1 MGRLL
6 IFVVLA
12 ALISPFAVSATASP
26 LEFKTNTSEVHVQF
40 AHGEVVLDKFTKG
53 TQFFANQQSPL
64 VDYPSEMEGMEF
76 TRHNVNDAAD
86 VTLDV
91 PAGTT
96 LYAIFGSGGPARRAR
111 EYAET
116 SGWTRFGE
124 AQTDDFGQR
133 GTLIIYKKHF
143 DQAKIFT
150 MAGSGGA
157 GDTIVG
163 PNLVLVEASN
173 DKPQN
178 SPSTP
183 PPTNN
188 NDSNQPLSLV
198 RTQLDNSG
206 DSPITPVSK
215 LQVSTEGLAI
225 SELESGEMLGQAMR
239 IILTATS
246 GEPKEKDS
254 IPVTFTVPVGHDM
267 QLVLDDVARAIN
279 VHYRLGGV
287 KKLELSFE
295 DKYTIKDGGSV
306 GAAIGTLML
315 SMIRGLDIDPKIAIT
330 GDVTADG
337 QIGKV
342 GGIAAKLRCAAKS
355 DCTLVALPADNFQQV
370 QDAIVYD
377 GPTDISSVQI
387 IGVATLDEAADVAR
401 ADRDSKLAQAIDLF
415 SQIQASM
422 KQSSKYIFHAD
433 AQDKLKEILELAPN
447 HDSAKLLLS
456 YSRHELPRLS
466 AGATEYYISVAVKEY
481 WDTPATSAHV
491 ADYSA
496 EDALKKLNKLR
507 PIGDLTVRPYLDA
520 WVRLIELYSRSRA
533 GGSVSTEEL
542 TAQYQ
547 VMLNA
552 ASKLNTN
559 RDLSEK
565 LLHEGI

>member
-6 IFVVLA
+6 ALVAGLLCTCTIF
-12 ALISPFAVSATASP
+12 ATASP
-26 LEFKTNTSEVHVQF
+26 LEFKTNTSDVRVQF
-40 AHGEVVLDKFTKG
+40 AHGEAVLDKFTKG
-53 TQFFANQQSPL
+53 AQFFANQQSAL
-64 VDYPSEMEGMEF
+64 VDFPSEMEGMQF
-76 TRHNVNDAAD
+76 TRHNANDAAD

-96 LYAIFGSGGPARRAR
+96 LYAIFGSQGPARRAR
-111 EYAET
+111 DYAES
-116 SGWTRFGE
+116 SGWSRMGE
-124 AQTDDFGQR
+124 AQIDDFGQR

-143 DQAKIFT
+143 DQAQMFT
-150 MAGSGGA
+150 MAASGGS

-163 PNLVLVEASN
+163 SSLVIVEPTN

-178 SPSTP
+178 SPSSP
-183 PPTNN
+183 PPGNN
-188 NDSNQPLSLV
+188 HGTSQPLTLV
-198 RTQLDNSG
+198 KTALDNSG

-215 LQVSTEGLAI
+215 LQVSAEGLAI
-225 SELESGEMLGQAMR
+225 LQLDSGEMLGQATR

-246 GEPKEKDS
+246 GEPRERDS

-295 DKYTIKDGGSV
+295 DKYTLKDGGSV

-315 SMIRGLDIDPKIAIT
+315 SMIRGFDIDSKIAIT

-337 QIGKV
+337 RIEKV
-342 GGIAAKLRCAAKS
+342 GGIAAKLRGAAKS

-377 GPTDISSVQI
+377 GPAEVSAVQI
-387 IGVATLDEAADVAR
+387 IGVATLDEAADAAR
-401 ADRDSKLAQAIDLF
+401 TDRSSKLAQAIDLF
-415 SQIQASM
+415 GQIQASM
-422 KQSSKYIFHAD
+422 KQSPTYILHAE
-433 AQDKLKEILELAPN
+433 AQDKLKEVLELAPN
-447 HDSAKLLLS
+447 HNSAKVLLS
-456 YSRHELPRLS
+456 YARHQLPRLS

-481 WDTPATSAHV
+481 WDTPATATHV

-507 PIGDLTVRPYLDA
+507 PIGDLTVRPYLDS
-520 WVRLIELYSRSRA
+520 WIRLIELYSRSRE
-533 GGSVSTEEL
+533 GGGVSTQDL
-542 TAQYQ
+542 TSQYQ
-547 VMLNA
+547 VMLNE

-559 RDLSEK
+559 RELSEK